1 MPITDAIHEMEGKIS
16 LLDNKKFLYCAGFVG
31 AYNIT
36 FLAFL
41 THLILCTR

>member
-1 MPITDAIHEMEGKIS
+1 MPIADAIHEMEGKIS
-16 LLDNKKFLYCAGFVG
+16 LLDNKKFLYCAGFVA

-41 THLILCTR
+41 THLVLHFR